1 MSEIS
6 TQALNLETLLSQL
19 PKRTSQT
26 YKGDCGCVLIV
37 GGHRGMAGAPMLAA
51 KAAYRVGA
59 GLVKVATHPE
69 HVSMP
74 TLYCPEVQTFAVSKA
89 KQLEELVAKATVI
102 VVGPG
107 LGQDSW
113 SKELWRLVLSSQL
126 PLVVDADALRLLA
139 QGIQVRDNWILTPH
153 VGEAAALLGTE
164 SVRVLAQRE
173 TSVLAIQKRFH
184 GVAVLKGHHTLL
196 ASSASPVR
204 YCPAGNA
211 GMATAGM
218 GDVLSGVIGGLL
230 AQGMSLIAAAELG
243 VYLHAK
249 AGDQVAKEKGE
260 RGLMASDLYPYLQAS
275 VNGK

>member
-6 TQALNLETLLSQL
+6 TQALNLEALLSQL

-69 HVSMP
+69 HVLMS

-89 KQLEELVAKATVI
+89 KHLEELLVKATVI

-113 SKELWRLVLSSQL
+113 SKDLWQVVLSSQL

-153 VGEAAALLGTE
+153 AGEAAALLGTD
-164 SVRVLAQRE
+164 SHRVQDQRE
-173 TSVLAIQKRFH
+173 TSVQAIQKRFH
-184 GVAVLKGHHTLL
+184 GITVLKGHHTLI
-196 ASSASPVR
+196 ASHGEVHH
-204 YCPAGNA
+204 CPAGNP

-218 GDVLSGVIGGLL
+218 GDVLSGVIGGLV
-230 AQGMSLIAAAELG
+230 AQGMSLTSAAELG

-249 AGDQVAKEKGE
+249 AADKVAEKHGE
-260 RGLMASDLYPYLQAS
+260 RGLMASDLCPYLQTG